1 MWEQLLID
9 YLCALLIVIII
20 IKYIDIFFEP
30 KENNKIY
37 LLCSALG
44 SLVIPQLAYEIW
56 GIPILNFTLSLLG
69 IFAICCAFEGSVG
82 KKILITFSVA
92 MLNAACDM
100 IAYTILLPV
109 SGQEGNINISC
120 LFMVLLILMCEQIV
134 RRVVGKQ
141 KNAYKYIGTSAILI
155 LIPLCSLGI
164 IYFVTEMSMNGW
176 QTMMIALCV
185 MIINLIVFYLY
196 QKNIENYLTHIQC
209 EILEERSRAYANELE
224 LMTKT
229 QRKMQALQHDLKH
242 HILELKGMAQEN
254 KTGEIST
261 YLENMEQALN
271 ISKEYVRSGNYH
283 IDSLLN
289 YLLDEANERLDEVKT
304 AVKIPENANLNTFK
318 LNIILGNLLENAIEA
333 AERSDKKQLRME
345 MTLEKGV
352 LLIQMANTY
361 QGELQKKGDDFVTT
375 KEDKHNHG
383 IGLKNVKELVEEE
396 NGTVTITTDDGW
408 FMADVLLYVE

>member
-37 LLCSALG
+37 LICSAIG
-44 SLVIPQLAYEIW
+44 SLVIPQLAHEIW

-100 IAYTILLPV
+100 IAYTILTPI
-109 SGQEGNINISC
+109 SNQDSTINISYM
-120 LFMVLLILMCEQIV
+120 FTVILILLCEQIV
-134 RRVVGKQ
+134 RRIVGKRR
-141 KNAYKYIGTSAILI
+141 NAGKTLGTSSVLI
-155 LIPLCSLGI
+155 LIPICSLVI
-164 IYFVTEMSMNGW
+164 IYFVTEMTRTGW
-176 QTMMIALCV
+176 QAMIIALCV
-185 MIINLIVFYLY
+185 MVINLLVFYLY
-196 QKNIENYLTHIQC
+196 QKNLENYLTQVQC
-209 EILEERSRAYANELE
+209 EVLEERSKAYANELE

-242 HILELKGMAQEN
+242 HILELNGMAQEN
-254 KTGEIST
+254 KTDEITT
-261 YLENMEQALN
+261 YLENMEQAIN

-289 YLLDEANERLDEVKT
+289 YLLDEANERLDEVET

-333 AERSDKKQLRME
+333 AERSDRKRLRME

-352 LLIQMANTY
+352 LLIQVANTY
-361 QGELQKKGDDFVTT
+361 QGELQKKGADFVTT

-396 NGTVTITTDDGW
+396 NGTVTISTDDGW
-408 FMADVLLYVE
+408 FTVDVLLYVE